1 MHDSPSFPTPFNPRI
16 CHSEFEWEEIA
27 LIDFAIVSASKV
39 RRGDGMKSAMKS
51 MLFLSALI
59 ALSISFSTISNSGQ
73 CFAVSKSCDT
83 RGGGWSTS
91 EFPHAV
97 VDGCDYVENI
107 FQGITGQVLDLL
119 SIPDLTPPCNDH
131 DRCYYSNDGE
141 SAETCNRRF
150 YEAMLQVCAAKY
162 DGLDLLDMGRLR
174 LCNIWVAEI
183 AETVHSVADLEANL
197 PRARKSQNEYMKY
210 IRENCALKSRAP
222 YSCTG
227 PKPTECRQ
235 SGDDLCCRNKC
246 EPSCKKGGA
255 SWQWQC
261 SKR

>member
-1 MHDSPSFPTPFNPRI
+1 
-16 CHSEFEWEEIA
+16 
-27 LIDFAIVSASKV
+27 
-39 RRGDGMKSAMKS
+39 MKSAVKC
-51 MLFLSALI
+51 MLLYFLLMAPFFLFTAASQ
-59 ALSISFSTISNSGQ
+59 SGQ
-73 CFAVSKSCDT
+73 CFSVPKSCDT
-83 RGGGWSTS
+83 RGGGWSKS

-119 SIPDLTPPCNDH
+119 SVPDLTPACNLH
-131 DRCYYSNDGE
+131 DRCYYSNDEE

-150 YEAMLQVCAAKY
+150 YEAMLQVCAGKY

-197 PRARKSQNEYMKY
+197 PRARKSQKEYMKY

-222 YSCTG
+222 YSCSG
-227 PKPTECRQ
+227 SAPTECRQ
-235 SGDDLCCRNKC
+235 SGEEFCCRNKC

-261 SKR
+261 SRR